1 MSKNSNPRPGGSSAL
16 DQEVGELRKRLEWLD
31 EERRKSARKLAELEQ
46 RGELHERE
54 LVSRDRRIQDLEK
67 QLSVVSAQL
76 SRIPMVDTQLSQ
88 FKDDI
93 VKMIEQYDKRRIDA
107 ERELDRLRR
116 VEHEATSREI
126 ADIRKELPAIG
137 RIEQVLPL
145 RQAEEARLANLIG
158 VQQNTLTQLNSMVE
172 NVERSLTFLEEKEK
186 QDSRNIG
193 EVQAVLL
200 EISKRWE
207 PITNR
212 LEILGQNLS
221 KVQTT
226 AQTTGEAQVLLRK
239 SITDW
244 TEQVQIGEHERNQR
258 LAGWQ
263 RAMDEHETAFH
274 RFNQDWVKFNNQ
286 YNESR
291 TAVETMRSLQT
302 HLEQQQREANELVRV
317 ESKRMESRWEQFV
330 VEDARKWKNF
340 EADALQRLSINDRRE
355 RELREQIHALE
366 EELERLTADLTQITR
381 IQAAQSDAIKKWPVV
396 WLDEVEKALEQ
407 NPNRRRQPALVP
419 VREE

>member
-1 MSKNSNPRPGGSSAL
+1 MTKTTGSKAISSAL
-16 DQEVGELRKRLEWLD
+16 DQEVNELRKRLDWLD
-31 EERRKSARKLAELEQ
+31 EERRKSMRKLAELEQ
-46 RGELHERE
+46 RSVLQERE

-67 QLSVVSAQL
+67 QLSLVNAQL

-88 FKDDI
+88 FRDDI
-93 VKMIEQYDKRRIDA
+93 VKMIEQYDKRRIEA

-137 RIEQVLPL
+137 RIEQELPL

-158 VQQNTLTQLNSMVE
+158 VQLNTITQLGAQVDNL
-172 NVERSLTFLEEKEK
+172 ERALTFIEEKEK

-200 EISKRWE
+200 EINKRWE
-207 PITNR
+207 PISNR

-221 KVQTT
+221 KVQTA
-226 AQTTGEAQVLLRK
+226 AQTTSEAQVLLRK
-239 SITDW
+239 SISDW

-258 LAGWQ
+258 LASWQ
-263 RAMDEHETAFH
+263 RTMDEHEATLT

-330 VEDARKWKNF
+330 SEDGRKWKNF
-340 EADALQRLSINDRRE
+340 EADSLQRLSINDRRE
-355 RELREQIHALE
+355 REFREQLAELE
-366 EELERLTADLTQITR
+366 GELERLNQELIQLVR
-381 IQAAQSDAIKKWPVV
+381 VQAAQSEAIKKWPLT
-396 WLDEVEKALEQ
+396 WLEEVEKALDQ

-419 VREE
+419 IREE

>member
-1 MSKNSNPRPGGSSAL
+1 MTKNSNSRPASSAL
-16 DQEVGELRKRLEWLD
+16 DQEVGEIRKRLEWLD
-31 EERRKSARKLAELEQ
+31 EERRKTTRKLAELEQ
-46 RGELHERE
+46 RGELQERE

-67 QLSVVSAQL
+67 QLSIANAQL

-88 FKDDI
+88 FKDDL
-93 VKMIEQYDKRRIDA
+93 VKMIEQYDKRRIEA

-158 VQQNTLTQLNSMVE
+158 IQQNTLTQLSTMVE
-172 NVERSLTFLEEKEK
+172 NVERSLTFLGEKEK

-193 EVQAVLL
+193 EIQATLL

-212 LEILGQNLS
+212 LEILGQNLA

-263 RAMDEHETAFH
+263 RAMDEHETAFQ

-291 TAVETMRSLQT
+291 TAVETMRALQT

-317 ESKRMESRWEQFV
+317 ESKRMESRWEQFMQ
-330 VEDARKWKNF
+330 EDARKWKNF

-355 RELREQIHALE
+355 REVREQIHGLE
-366 EELERLTADLTQITR
+366 EDLERLATDLSQITR
-381 IQAAQSDAIKKWPVV
+381 IQAAQAEAIKKWPVI

>member
-1 MSKNSNPRPGGSSAL
+1 MSNNAGSKSVSSAL
-16 DQEVGELRKRLEWLD
+16 DQEIGELRKRLEWLD
-31 EERRKSARKLAELEQ
+31 EERRKSTRKLVELEQ
-46 RGELHERE
+46 RAVLAERE

-67 QLSVVSAQL
+67 QLGLVNSQL

-116 VEHEATSREI
+116 VEHEAVTREI

-145 RQAEEARLANLIG
+145 RQAEEARLASLIG
-158 VQQNTLTQLNSMVE
+158 VQQNALTQLTSQVD
-172 NVERSLTFLEEKEK
+172 NVERSLAFVEEKEK
-186 QDSRNIG
+186 QDNRNIA
-193 EVQAVLL
+193 EVQAALL
-200 EISKRWE
+200 EIGKRWE
-207 PITNR
+207 PIHNR

-221 KVQTT
+221 KVQAA
-226 AQTTGEAQVLLRK
+226 AQTTSEAQILLRK
-239 SITDW
+239 SISDW

-263 RAMDEHETAFH
+263 RTMDEHESTLE
-274 RFNQDWVKFNNQ
+274 RFTQDWVKFHNQ

-291 TAVETMRSLQT
+291 TAIESLRALQI
-302 HLEQQQREANELVRV
+302 HLENQQREANELVRV
-317 ESKRMESRWEQFV
+317 ESKRLESRWEQFV
-330 VEDARKWKNF
+330 QEDSRKWKNV
-340 EADALQRLSINDRRE
+340 ESDLMQRLSVGDRRE
-355 RELREQIHALE
+355 REFREQLTALNE
-366 EELERLTADLTQITR
+366 QLGQFKEELAVAMRVTL
-381 IQAAQSDAIKKWPVV
+381 AQSEAIKKWPVL
-396 WLDEVEKALEQ
+396 WLEEVEKALDQ

-419 VREE
+419 VRED

>member
-1 MSKNSNPRPGGSSAL
+1 MSNNAGSKAVSSAL
-16 DQEVGELRKRLEWLD
+16 DQEVGELRKRIEWLD
-31 EERRKSARKLAELEQ
+31 EERRKSTRKLVELEQ
-46 RGELHERE
+46 RAVLAERE

-67 QLSVVSAQL
+67 QLGLVNSQL

-93 VKMIEQYDKRRIDA
+93 VKMIEQYDKRRIEA

-116 VEHEATSREI
+116 VEHEATTREI

-145 RQAEEARLANLIG
+145 RQAEEARLASLIG
-158 VQQNTLTQLNSMVE
+158 VQQNALTQLTSQVD
-172 NVERSLTFLEEKEK
+172 NVERSLAFVEEKEK
-186 QDSRNIG
+186 QDNRNIA
-193 EVQAVLL
+193 EVQAALL

-207 PITNR
+207 PIYNR

-221 KVQTT
+221 KVQAS
-226 AQTTGEAQVLLRK
+226 AQTTSEAQILLRK
-239 SITDW
+239 SISDW

-263 RAMDEHETAFH
+263 RTMDEHEATLQ
-274 RFNQDWVKFNNQ
+274 RFTQDWVKFHNQ

-291 TAVETMRSLQT
+291 TAIESLRALQI
-302 HLEQQQREANELVRV
+302 HLENQQREANELVRV
-317 ESKRMESRWEQFV
+317 ESKRLESRWEQFV
-330 VEDARKWKNF
+330 QEDSRKWKNV
-340 EADALQRLSINDRRE
+340 ESDLLQRLSVGDRRE
-355 RELREQIHALE
+355 REFRDQLVEINEQLE
-366 EELERLTADLTQITR
+366 QLKAEIAVAMRVSL
-381 IQAAQSDAIKKWPVV
+381 AQSEAIKKWPVL
-396 WLDEVEKALEQ
+396 WLEEVEKALDQ

-419 VREE
+419 VRED

>member
-1 MSKNSNPRPGGSSAL
+1 MTKMTATKPAGNTL
-16 DQEVGELRKRLEWLD
+16 EQELGEFRKRLEWLD
-31 EERRKSARKLAELEQ
+31 EERRKTARKLAELEQ
-46 RGELHERE
+46 RNELQERE
-54 LVSRDRRIQDLEK
+54 LASRERRIQELEK
-67 QLSVVSAQL
+67 QLSVVNTQL

-93 VKMIEQYDKRRIDA
+93 VKMIEQYDKRRIEA

-116 VEHEATSREI
+116 VEHEATNRAI

-137 RIEQVLPL
+137 RIEQELPL

-158 VQQNTLTQLNSMVE
+158 VQQNTITQLTTMVE

-193 EVQAVLL
+193 EIQATLL

-207 PITNR
+207 PIANR
-212 LEILGQNLS
+212 IEILQQNLA

-239 SITDW
+239 SISDW

-258 LAGWQ
+258 LASWQ
-263 RAMDEHETAFH
+263 RAMDEHEAAFQ

-286 YNESR
+286 FNDSK
-291 TAVETMRSLQT
+291 TAVENMRALQI
-302 HLEQQQREANELVRV
+302 HLEKQQREANELIRV
-317 ESKRMESRWEQFV
+317 ESKRMESRWEQFTQ
-330 VEDARKWKNF
+330 EDARKWKNF
-340 EADALQRLSINDRRE
+340 ESDALQRLSINDRRE
-355 RELREQIHALE
+355 RELREQIHTLE
-366 EELERLTADLTQITR
+366 TELERLENELNTLIRVQT
-381 IQAAQSDAIKKWPVV
+381 AQSEAIKKWPLS
-396 WLDEVEKALEQ
+396 WLEEVEKALDQ

>member
-1 MSKNSNPRPGGSSAL
+1 MTSAL
-16 DQEVGELRKRLEWLD
+16 DQDIGELRKRLEWLD
-31 EERRKSARKLAELEQ
+31 EERRKSSRKLAELEQ
-46 RGELHERE
+46 RSDLQERE
-54 LVSRDRRIQDLEK
+54 LATRDRRIQELEK
-67 QLSVVSAQL
+67 QLSQVNAQL
-76 SRIPMVDTQLSQ
+76 SRIPMVDAQLSQ
-88 FKDDI
+88 FRDDI

-116 VEHEATSREI
+116 VEHEATTREI

-137 RIEQVLPL
+137 RIEQELPL
-145 RQAEEARLANLIG
+145 RQAEESRLANLIG
-158 VQQNTLTQLNSMVE
+158 VQQNTITQISTQVE
-172 NVERSLTFLEEKEK
+172 NVERSLTYLAEKEK

-193 EVQAVLL
+193 EIQSALL

-239 SITDW
+239 SISDW

-263 RAMDEHETAFH
+263 RAMDEHETAFQ

-317 ESKRMESRWEQFV
+317 ESKRMEGRWEQFTQ
-330 VEDARKWKNF
+330 EDARKWKNF
-340 EADALQRLSINDRRE
+340 EADTLQRLSINDRRE
-355 RELREQIHALE
+355 RELREQIAALE
-366 EELERLTADLTQITR
+366 EELERLTVELTVLVRVQT
-381 IQAAQSDAIKKWPVV
+381 AQSEAIKKWPLT
-396 WLDEVEKALEQ
+396 WLEEVEKALDQ

>member
-1 MSKNSNPRPGGSSAL
+1 MTKNGNAKPAAGAF
-16 DQEVGELRKRLEWLD
+16 DQELGEFRKRLEWLD
-31 EERRKSARKLAELEQ
+31 EERRKSGRKLAELEQ
-46 RGELHERE
+46 RSALQERE
-54 LVSRDRRIQDLEK
+54 LASRDRRIQDLEK
-67 QLSVVSAQL
+67 QLSLVNSQL
-76 SRIPMVDTQLSQ
+76 TRIPMIDTQLSQ
-88 FKDDI
+88 FRDDI

-116 VEHEATSREI
+116 VEHEATTREI

-137 RIEQVLPL
+137 RIEQELPL
-145 RQAEEARLANLIG
+145 RQAEETRLANLIG
-158 VQQNTLTQLNSMVE
+158 VQQNILAQVSTQVE
-172 NVERSLTFLEEKEK
+172 NVERSLAFLAEKEK

-193 EVQAVLL
+193 EIQATLL

-207 PITNR
+207 PISNR

-239 SITDW
+239 SISDW

-258 LAGWQ
+258 LASWQ
-263 RAMDEHETAFH
+263 RTMDEQEAAFQ

-286 YNESR
+286 HNESR
-291 TAVETMRSLQT
+291 TAVETMKSLQT

-317 ESKRMESRWEQFV
+317 ESKRMESRWEQFTQ
-330 VEDARKWKNF
+330 EDARKWKNF
-340 EADALQRLSINDRRE
+340 EADSLQRLSINDRRE
-355 RELREQIHALE
+355 RELREQIITLE
-366 EELERLTADLTQITR
+366 EELEHLTVELTTIVRVQT
-381 IQAAQSDAIKKWPVV
+381 AQSEAIKKWPLA
-396 WLDEVEKALEQ
+396 WLEEVEKALDQ

>member
-1 MSKNSNPRPGGSSAL
+1 MTKNGNAKPTAGAL
-16 DQEVGELRKRLEWLD
+16 DQEIGEFRKRLEWLD
-31 EERRKSARKLAELEQ
+31 EERRKSGRKLAELEQ
-46 RGELHERE
+46 RSALQERE
-54 LVSRDRRIQDLEK
+54 LAARERRIQDLEK
-67 QLSVVSAQL
+67 QLSLVNSQL
-76 SRIPMVDTQLSQ
+76 TRIPMIDTQLSQ
-88 FKDDI
+88 FRDDI
-93 VKMIEQYDKRRIDA
+93 VKMIEQYDKRRIEA

-116 VEHEATSREI
+116 VEHEATTREI

-137 RIEQVLPL
+137 RIEQELPL

-158 VQQNTLTQLNSMVE
+158 VQQNILAQVSTQVE
-172 NVERSLTFLEEKEK
+172 NVERSLTFLAEKEK

-193 EVQAVLL
+193 EIQATLL

-207 PITNR
+207 PINNR
-212 LEILGQNLS
+212 LEILGQNVS

-239 SITDW
+239 SISDW

-258 LAGWQ
+258 LASWQ
-263 RAMDEHETAFH
+263 RTMDEQEAAFQ

-286 YNESR
+286 HNESR
-291 TAVETMRSLQT
+291 TAVETMKALQT

-317 ESKRMESRWEQFV
+317 ESKRMESRWEQFTQ
-330 VEDARKWKNF
+330 EDARKWKNF
-340 EADALQRLSINDRRE
+340 EADSLQRLSINDRRE
-355 RELREQIHALE
+355 RELREQIIALE
-366 EELERLTADLTQITR
+366 EELERLTVELTTIVRVQT
-381 IQAAQSDAIKKWPVV
+381 AQSEAIKKWPLA
-396 WLDEVEKALEQ
+396 WLEEVEKALDQ

>member
-1 MSKNSNPRPGGSSAL
+1 MTKSTGTKAISNAL
-16 DQEVGELRKRLEWLD
+16 DQEVNELRKRLDWLD
-31 EERRKSARKLAELEQ
+31 EERRKSVRKLAELEQ
-46 RGELHERE
+46 RSALQERE

-67 QLSVVSAQL
+67 QLSLVNAQL

-88 FKDDI
+88 FRDDI
-93 VKMIEQYDKRRIDA
+93 VKMIEQYDKRRIEA

-137 RIEQVLPL
+137 RIEQELPL

-158 VQQNTLTQLNSMVE
+158 VQLNTITQLGAQADNL
-172 NVERSLTFLEEKEK
+172 ERSLTFIEEKEK

-193 EVQAVLL
+193 EIQAVLL
-200 EISKRWE
+200 EINKRWE
-207 PITNR
+207 PISNR

-221 KVQTT
+221 KVQTA
-226 AQTTGEAQVLLRK
+226 AQTTSDAQVLLRK
-239 SITDW
+239 SISDW

-258 LAGWQ
+258 LSGWQ
-263 RAMDEHETAFH
+263 RTMDEHEATLA

-317 ESKRMESRWEQFV
+317 ESKRMESRWDQFV
-330 VEDARKWKNF
+330 GEDSRKWKNF
-340 EADALQRLSINDRRE
+340 EADSLQRLSINDRRE
-355 RELREQIHALE
+355 REFREQVAELE
-366 EELERLTADLTQITR
+366 TELERLNQELIQMVR
-381 IQAAQSDAIKKWPVV
+381 VQAAQSEAIKKWPLT
-396 WLDEVEKALEQ
+396 WLEEVEKALDQ

-419 VREE
+419 IREE

>member
-1 MSKNSNPRPGGSSAL
+1 MTKNTGSKPASNAL
-16 DQEVGELRKRLEWLD
+16 EQEIGEFRKRFEWMD
-31 EERRKSARKLAELEQ
+31 EERRKTARKLAELEQ
-46 RGELHERE
+46 RYELQERE
-54 LVSRDRRIQDLEK
+54 LSGRDRRIQELEK
-67 QLSVVSAQL
+67 QLSLVNSQL
-76 SRIPMVDTQLSQ
+76 SRIPLVDSQLAQ
-88 FKDDI
+88 FKDDV

-116 VEHEATSREI
+116 VEHEATTREI

-137 RIEQVLPL
+137 RIEQELPL
-145 RQAEEARLANLIG
+145 RQAEETRLANLIG
-158 VQQNTLTQLNSMVE
+158 VQQNTVTQLATLVE
-172 NVERSLTFLEEKEK
+172 NVERSLTYLDEKEK

-193 EVQAVLL
+193 EIQAALL

-207 PITNR
+207 PINNR
-212 LEILGQNLS
+212 IEILGQNLS

-239 SITDW
+239 SISDW

-258 LAGWQ
+258 LASWQ
-263 RAMDEHETAFH
+263 RAMDEHETAFQ

-286 YNESR
+286 YNDSK
-291 TAVETMRSLQT
+291 TAVETMKALQV

-317 ESKRMESRWEQFV
+317 ESKRMEARWEQFTQ
-330 VEDARKWKNF
+330 EDARKWKNF
-340 EADALQRLSINDRRE
+340 EADALQRLAINDRRE
-355 RELREQIHALE
+355 RELREQIIALDE
-366 EELERLTADLTQITR
+366 EIEGLGVELATLVRVQT
-381 IQAAQSDAIKKWPVV
+381 AQSEAIKKWPLA
-396 WLDEVEKALEQ
+396 WLEEVEKALDQ

>member
-1 MSKNSNPRPGGSSAL
+1 MSNNAGSKAVSSAL
-16 DQEVGELRKRLEWLD
+16 DQEVGELRKRIEWLD
-31 EERRKSARKLAELEQ
+31 EERRKSTRKLVELEQ
-46 RGELHERE
+46 RAVLAERE

-67 QLSVVSAQL
+67 QLGIVNSQL

-93 VKMIEQYDKRRIDA
+93 VKMIEQYDKRRIEA

-116 VEHEATSREI
+116 VEHEATTREI

-145 RQAEEARLANLIG
+145 RQAEEARLASLIG
-158 VQQNTLTQLNSMVE
+158 VQQNALTQLTSQVD
-172 NVERSLTFLEEKEK
+172 NVERSLAFVEEKEK
-186 QDSRNIG
+186 QDNRNIA
-193 EVQAVLL
+193 EVQAALL

-207 PITNR
+207 PIYNR

-221 KVQTT
+221 KVQAS
-226 AQTTGEAQVLLRK
+226 AQTTSEAQILLRK
-239 SITDW
+239 SISDW

-263 RAMDEHETAFH
+263 RTMDEHEATLE
-274 RFNQDWVKFNNQ
+274 RFNQDWVKFHNQ

-291 TAVETMRSLQT
+291 TAIESLRALQI
-302 HLEQQQREANELVRV
+302 HLENQQREANELVRV
-317 ESKRMESRWEQFV
+317 ESKRLESRWEQFV
-330 VEDARKWKNF
+330 QEDSRKWKNV
-340 EADALQRLSINDRRE
+340 ESDLLQRLSVGDRRE
-355 RELREQIHALE
+355 REFRDQLVELNEQLE
-366 EELERLTADLTQITR
+366 QLKAEIAVAMRVSL
-381 IQAAQSDAIKKWPVV
+381 AQSEAIKKWPVL
-396 WLDEVEKALEQ
+396 WLEEVEKALDQ

>member
-1 MSKNSNPRPGGSSAL
+1 MTKNANSRPAAGAM

-31 EERRKSARKLAELEQ
+31 EERRKSNRKLAELEQ
-46 RGELHERE
+46 RSMLQERE
-54 LVSRDRRIQDLEK
+54 LAGRERRIQELEK
-67 QLSVVSAQL
+67 QLSVVNAQL

-93 VKMIEQYDKRRIDA
+93 VKMIEQYDKRRIEA

-116 VEHEATSREI
+116 VEHEAITREI
-126 ADIRKELPAIG
+126 VDIRKELPAIG
-137 RIEQVLPL
+137 RIEQELPL

-158 VQQNTLTQLNSMVE
+158 VHQNTLTQVASQVE

-193 EVQAVLL
+193 EVQATLL
-200 EISKRWE
+200 EINKRWE

-239 SITDW
+239 SISDW

-263 RAMDEHETAFH
+263 RAMDEHESAFQ

-291 TAVETMRSLQT
+291 TAVETMRALKV

-330 VEDARKWKNF
+330 QEDARKWKNF
-340 EADALQRLSINDRRE
+340 ESDALQRLSINDRRE
-355 RELREQIHALE
+355 REVREMIQALE
-366 EELERLTADLTQITR
+366 DELERLTTELNQLTR
-381 IQAAQSDAIKKWPVV
+381 VQAAQSEAIKKWPLT
-396 WLDEVEKALEQ
+396 WLEEVEKALDQ

>member
-1 MSKNSNPRPGGSSAL
+1 MTKNAGTKVHSSAQ
-16 DQEVGELRKRLEWLD
+16 DQEVNELRKRLDWLD
-31 EERRKSARKLAELEQ
+31 EERRKSVRKLAELEQ
-46 RGELHERE
+46 RSALQERE

-67 QLSVVSAQL
+67 QLSLVNAQL

-88 FKDDI
+88 FRDDI
-93 VKMIEQYDKRRIDA
+93 VKMIEQYDKRRIEA

-116 VEHEATSREI
+116 VEHEATTREI

-137 RIEQVLPL
+137 RIEQELPL

-158 VQQNTLTQLNSMVE
+158 VQLNTITQIGSQVD
-172 NVERSLTFLEEKEK
+172 NVERALTFIEEKEK

-193 EVQAVLL
+193 EIQAVLL
-200 EISKRWE
+200 EINKRWE

-221 KVQTT
+221 KVQTA
-226 AQTTGEAQVLLRK
+226 AQTTSEAQVLLRK
-239 SITDW
+239 SISDW

-258 LAGWQ
+258 LASWQ
-263 RAMDEHETAFH
+263 RTMDEHESTLA

-330 VEDARKWKNF
+330 SEDSRKWKNF
-340 EADALQRLSINDRRE
+340 EADSLQRLSINDRRE
-355 RELREQIHALE
+355 REFREQLAELE
-366 EELERLTADLTQITR
+366 VELERLNGEL
-381 IQAAQSDAIKKWPVV
+381 IQLVRVQTAQSEAIKKWPLT
-396 WLDEVEKALEQ
+396 WLEEVEKALDQ

-419 VREE
+419 IREE

>member
-1 MSKNSNPRPGGSSAL
+1 MTQNSNSKPMTSAL
-16 DQEVGELRKRLEWLD
+16 DQEIGELRKRLEWLD
-31 EERRKSARKLAELEQ
+31 EERRKSGRKLAELEQ
-46 RGELHERE
+46 RSVLQERE
-54 LVSRDRRIQDLEK
+54 LVTRDRRIQDLEK
-67 QLSVVSAQL
+67 QLSQVNSQL
-76 SRIPMVDTQLSQ
+76 SRIPMVDAQLAQ
-88 FKDDI
+88 FRDDI
-93 VKMIEQYDKRRIDA
+93 VKMIEQYDKRRIEA

-116 VEHEATSREI
+116 VEHEATTREI

-137 RIEQVLPL
+137 RIEQELPL
-145 RQAEEARLANLIG
+145 RQAEETRLANLIG
-158 VQQNTLTQLNSMVE
+158 VQQNTITQIGTQVE
-172 NVERSLTFLEEKEK
+172 NVERSLTFLAEKEK

-193 EVQAVLL
+193 EIQSALL

-239 SITDW
+239 SISDW

-263 RAMDEHETAFH
+263 RAMDEHETAFQ

-317 ESKRMESRWEQFV
+317 ESKRMESRWEQFTQ
-330 VEDARKWKNF
+330 EDARKWKNF
-340 EADALQRLSINDRRE
+340 EADSLQRLSINDRRE
-355 RELREQIHALE
+355 REFREQIAVLE
-366 EELERLTADLTQITR
+366 EELERLAVELSVLVRVQT
-381 IQAAQSDAIKKWPVV
+381 AQSEAIKKWPLT
-396 WLDEVEKALEQ
+396 WLEEVEKALDQ

>member
-1 MSKNSNPRPGGSSAL
+1 MTKNSNARPASSAI
-16 DQEVGELRKRLEWLD
+16 DQEIGELRKRLEWLD
-31 EERRKSARKLAELEQ
+31 EERRKSSRKLAELEQ
-46 RGELHERE
+46 RTELQERE
-54 LVSRDRRIQDLEK
+54 LVARERRIQDLEK
-67 QLSVVSAQL
+67 QLSLVNSQL

-88 FKDDI
+88 FRDDI

-107 ERELDRLRR
+107 EKELDRLRR
-116 VEHEATSREI
+116 VEHEATTREM

-137 RIEQVLPL
+137 RIEQELPL

-158 VQQNTLTQLNSMVE
+158 VQQNAITQIASQVE
-172 NVERSLTFLEEKEK
+172 NVERSLTYLAEKEK

-193 EVQAVLL
+193 EIQATLL

-239 SITDW
+239 SISDW

-263 RAMDEHETAFH
+263 RAMDEHESAFQ

-286 YNESR
+286 FNESR
-291 TAVETMRSLQT
+291 TAVETMKSLQT

-317 ESKRMESRWEQFV
+317 ESKRMEARWEQFTQ
-330 VEDARKWKNF
+330 EDARKWKNF

-355 RELREQIHALE
+355 RELREQIIALE
-366 EELERLTADLTQITR
+366 EELEGLATELNTIVRVQT
-381 IQAAQSDAIKKWPVV
+381 AQSEAIKKWPLA
-396 WLDEVEKALEQ
+396 WLEEVEKALDQ

>member
-1 MSKNSNPRPGGSSAL
+1 MTKNNNSKPMTSAL
-16 DQEVGELRKRLEWLD
+16 DQDIGELRKRLEWLD
-31 EERRKSARKLAELEQ
+31 EERRKSSRKLAELEQ
-46 RGELHERE
+46 RSDLQERE
-54 LVSRDRRIQDLEK
+54 LATRDRRIQELEK
-67 QLSVVSAQL
+67 QLSQVNAQL
-76 SRIPMVDTQLSQ
+76 SRIPMVDAQLSQ
-88 FKDDI
+88 FRDDI

-116 VEHEATSREI
+116 VEHEATTREI

-137 RIEQVLPL
+137 RIEQELPL
-145 RQAEEARLANLIG
+145 RQAEESRLANLIG
-158 VQQNTLTQLNSMVE
+158 VQQNTITQISTQVE
-172 NVERSLTFLEEKEK
+172 NVERSLTYLAEKEK

-193 EVQAVLL
+193 EIQSALL

-239 SITDW
+239 SISDW

-263 RAMDEHETAFH
+263 RAMDEHETAFQ

-317 ESKRMESRWEQFV
+317 ESKRMEGRWEQFTQ
-330 VEDARKWKNF
+330 EDARKWKNF
-340 EADALQRLSINDRRE
+340 EADTLQRLSINDRRE
-355 RELREQIHALE
+355 RELREQIAALE
-366 EELERLTADLTQITR
+366 EELERLTVELTVLVRVQT
-381 IQAAQSDAIKKWPVV
+381 AQSEAIKKWPLT
-396 WLDEVEKALEQ
+396 WLEEVEKALDQ

>member
-1 MSKNSNPRPGGSSAL
+1 MSSAL
-16 DQEVGELRKRLEWLD
+16 DQEIGELRKRLEWLD
-31 EERRKSARKLAELEQ
+31 EERRKSSRKLAELEQ
-46 RGELHERE
+46 RSDLQDRE
-54 LVSRDRRIQDLEK
+54 LATRDRRIQELEK
-67 QLSVVSAQL
+67 QLSQANAQL
-76 SRIPMVDTQLSQ
+76 SRIPMVDAQLSQ
-88 FKDDI
+88 FRDDI

-116 VEHEATSREI
+116 VEHEAITREI

-137 RIEQVLPL
+137 RIEQELPL
-145 RQAEEARLANLIG
+145 RQAEESRLANLIG
-158 VQQNTLTQLNSMVE
+158 VQQNTITQLGTQVE
-172 NVERSLTFLEEKEK
+172 NVERSLTFLAEKEK

-193 EVQAVLL
+193 EIQSTLL

-212 LEILGQNLS
+212 LQILGQNLA

-239 SITDW
+239 SISDW

-263 RAMDEHETAFH
+263 RAMDEHETAFQ

-286 YNESR
+286 FNESR
-291 TAVETMRSLQT
+291 TAVETMRALQT

-317 ESKRMESRWEQFV
+317 ESKRMEARWEQFTQ
-330 VEDARKWKNF
+330 EDARKWKNF
-340 EADALQRLSINDRRE
+340 EADTLQRLSINDRRE
-355 RELREQIHALE
+355 RELREQITALE
-366 EELERLTADLTQITR
+366 DELERLAEELNVMVRVQT
-381 IQAAQSDAIKKWPVV
+381 AQSEAIKKWPLT
-396 WLDEVEKALEQ
+396 WLEEVEKALDQ

-419 VREE
+419 VRED

>member
-1 MSKNSNPRPGGSSAL
+1 MTKNGNAKPAAGAF
-16 DQEVGELRKRLEWLD
+16 DQELGEFRKRLEWLD
-31 EERRKSARKLAELEQ
+31 EERRKSGRKLAELEQ
-46 RGELHERE
+46 RSALQERE
-54 LVSRDRRIQDLEK
+54 LASRDRRIQDLEK
-67 QLSVVSAQL
+67 QLSLVNSQL
-76 SRIPMVDTQLSQ
+76 TRIPMIDTQLSQ
-88 FKDDI
+88 FRDDI

-116 VEHEATSREI
+116 VEHEATTREI

-137 RIEQVLPL
+137 RIEQELPL
-145 RQAEEARLANLIG
+145 RQAEETRLANLIG
-158 VQQNTLTQLNSMVE
+158 VQQNILAQVSTQVE
-172 NVERSLTFLEEKEK
+172 NVERSLTFLAEKEK

-193 EVQAVLL
+193 EIQATLL

-207 PITNR
+207 PISNR

-239 SITDW
+239 SISDW

-258 LAGWQ
+258 LASWQ
-263 RAMDEHETAFH
+263 RTMDEQEAAFQ

-286 YNESR
+286 HNESR
-291 TAVETMRSLQT
+291 TAVETMKSLQT

-317 ESKRMESRWEQFV
+317 ESKRMESRWEQFTQ
-330 VEDARKWKNF
+330 EDARKWKNF
-340 EADALQRLSINDRRE
+340 EADSLQRLSINDRHE
-355 RELREQIHALE
+355 RELREQIITLE
-366 EELERLTADLTQITR
+366 EELERLTVELTTIVRVQT
-381 IQAAQSDAIKKWPVV
+381 AQSEAIKKWPLA
-396 WLDEVEKALEQ
+396 WLEEVEKALDQ